1 MKESKKSAMVE
12 PLVSIIIITC
22 DRPFLLR
29 YCLENV
35 FAQSYTCKEVIVV
48 DSSSIDDSEQV
59 VSHYPGVKLVCLR
72 GQHNNMPQ
80 ARNAGITVSSGEI
93 IAFIDDD
100 SMVQPGWLD
109 ALVAAYAD
117 ATIGAAGGRVI
128 GMPQPYSEQFIG
140 FPRLLVL
147 PSGRVI
153 AKNAGLVSDEPT
165 EVDHLIGCNMSFRR
179 RALEEV
185 GSFDANYTLTNLRE
199 ETDMCIRVKRA
210 GWRILFVPA
219 IAVLHFSARS
229 LQPYFL
235 ERPLVQFSNGRN
247 CTYFAVKNFGLTPQT
262 LAGQL
267 LDAGKSCGRAA
278 YFTGL
283 FCLGAAAHLA
293 GRVVGLSE
301 GIKWRLHH
309 HTPAVVGADLSRPP
323 SPKHRY
329 AQARTRTR

>member
-1 MKESKKSAMVE
+1 MKESEISAMVE
-12 PLVSIIIITC
+12 PRVSIIIITC
-22 DRPFLLR
+22 NRPFLLR

-35 FAQSYTCKEVIVV
+35 FAQSYMRKEVIVV
-48 DSSSIDDSEQV
+48 DSSANDEGEQV
-59 VSHYPGVKLVCLR
+59 VAQYSEVKSVRLR

-80 ARNAGITVSSGEI
+80 ARNAGIAVSSGEI

-100 SMVQPGWLD
+100 SMVQSGWLA
-109 ALVAAYAD
+109 ALVETYRD
-117 ATIGAAGGRVI
+117 ETVGAAGGRVI
-128 GMPQPYSEQFIG
+128 SMPQPYSEQLTG
-140 FPRLLVL
+140 SPRLQVQA
-147 PSGRVI
+147 SGRVI
-153 AKNAGLVSDEPT
+153 ARDAGLVSNEVI

-179 RALEEV
+179 LALEQA
-185 GSFDANYTLTNLRE
+185 GGFDQNYTLTNLRE
-199 ETDMCIRVKRA
+199 ETDLCVRTKHA

-262 LAGQL
+262 LTGQL

-278 YFTGL
+278 YFTGM
-283 FCLGAAAHLA
+283 FCLGATAHLV
-293 GRVVGLSE
+293 GRAVGLSE

-309 HTPAVVGADLSRPP
+309 RP
-323 SPKHRY
+323 H
-329 AQARTRTR
+329 AG

>member
-12 PLVSIIIITC
+12 PLVSIIIITR

-59 VSHYPGVKLVCLR
+59 VPHYPEVKLVRLR

-80 ARNAGITVSSGEI
+80 ARNAGIAVSSGEI

-100 SMVQPGWLD
+100 SMVQLGWLD
-109 ALVAAYAD
+109 ALVAVYRD
-117 ATIGAAGGRVI
+117 ATVGAVGGRVI
-128 GMPQPYSEQFIG
+128 GMPQPYSEQFTG
-140 FPRLLVL
+140 SPRLLVR

-153 AKNAGLVSDEPT
+153 AKDAGLVSDEPTT

-185 GSFDANYTLTNLRE
+185 GNFDANYTLTNLRE

-219 IAVLHFSARS
+219 IAVLHFSVRS

-262 LAGQL
+262 LTGQL

-293 GRVVGLSE
+293 GRAVGLSE
-301 GIKWRLHH
+301 GVKWRSHH
-309 HTPAVVGADLSRPP
+309 RIPVGTD
-323 SPKHRY
+323 
-329 AQARTRTR
+329 